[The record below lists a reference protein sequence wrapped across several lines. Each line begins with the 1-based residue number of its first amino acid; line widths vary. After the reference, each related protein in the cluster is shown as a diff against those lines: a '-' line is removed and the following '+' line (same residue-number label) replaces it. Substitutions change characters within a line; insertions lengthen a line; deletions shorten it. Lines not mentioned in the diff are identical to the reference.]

1 MPTGLRTLFGKAEA
15 QVEAGLSV
23 ACTAS
28 LEHDALAVS
37 ETAVGAADTA
47 LHGGVS
53 PFVGIMTVLN

>member
-1 MPTGLRTLFGKAEA
+1 MPGEAEA

-47 LHGGVS
+47 LQGGVS